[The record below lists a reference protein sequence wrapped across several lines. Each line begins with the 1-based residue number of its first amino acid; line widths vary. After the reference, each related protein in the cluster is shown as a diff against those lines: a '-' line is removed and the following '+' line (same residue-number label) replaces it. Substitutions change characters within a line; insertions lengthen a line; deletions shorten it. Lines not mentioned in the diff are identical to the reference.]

1 MNKSLFAVL
10 LGGKLRSHHLMEDHY
25 LVFVVAET
33 EKEARKLAK
42 AKWDAE
48 EVHVDGTQKIEKVDG
63 FRIMLEK
70 ESDENSA
77 FEVNPK
83 YSL

>member
-1 MNKSLFAVL
+1 MEKSLYAVL
-10 LGGKLRSHHLMEDHY
+10 LGGKLREHNLMEDHY
-25 LVFVVAET
+25 LVFVVAES
-33 EKEARKLAK
+33 EKEARKFAK

-63 FRIMLEK
+63 YKIQLEK
-70 ESDENSA
+70 GEDESSEFVVD
-77 FEVNPK
+77 PK

>member
-1 MNKSLFAVL
+1 MDKYLYAVL
-10 LGGKLRSHHLMEDHY
+10 LGGKLRKQHLMEDHY
-25 LVFVVAET
+25 LVFVVAAT
-33 EKEARKLAK
+33 EKQARKLAK

-63 FRIMLEK
+63 YRIMLDK
-70 ESDENSA
+70 ECDENSE
-77 FEVNPK
+77 FNVNPK

>member
-1 MNKSLFAVL
+1 MDKNLYAVL
-10 LGGKLRSHHLMEDHY
+10 LGGKLRKHHLMEDHY
-25 LVFVVAET
+25 LVFVVAES
-33 EKEARKLAK
+33 EKQARKLAK

-48 EVHVDGTQKIEKVDG
+48 EVHIDGTQKIEKVDG